1 MEQTSTRHM
10 EKASARREHF
20 ERGGTPAMWR
30 GSSRRFKDKRKE
42 DARNS
47 CRSKDGGTRED

>member
-1 MEQTSTRHM
+1 M

-30 GSSRRFKDKRKE
+30 GSSKRFKDRRKE
-42 DARNS
+42 AARNE
-47 CRSKDGGTRED
+47 CRGIDRNEN

>member
-1 MEQTSTRHM
+1 MESIKTRHI

-30 GSSRRFKDKRKE
+30 GASKRFKDRRKE
-42 DARNS
+42 ENRNN
-47 CRSKDGGTRED
+47 CRNVKRNED

>member
-1 MEQTSTRHM
+1 MEPIKTRHM

-30 GSSRRFKDKRKE
+30 GSSKRFKDKRKE
-42 DARNS
+42 ANRNE
-47 CRSKDGGTRED
+47 CRSIDRNEQ